1 MKLLFVCVG
10 NTGRSQMA
18 ESLAKN
24 MGFEAQ
30 SAGTHPGEKIANNA
44 LLVIEELGIDINNQY
59 PKSIDEIDT
68 GVFDKIISMG
78 CGVKCPN
85 LSISEDWGLEDTVG
99 NTIDVYRNTRDNIQ
113 LLLERLS
120 QTQTDA

>member
-1 MKLLFVCVG
+1 
-10 NTGRSQMA
+10 
-18 ESLAKN
+18 
-24 MGFEAQ
+24 
-30 SAGTHPGEKIANNA
+30 
-44 LLVIEELGIDINNQY
+44 
-59 PKSIDEIDT
+59 
-68 GVFDKIISMG
+68 MG

-85 LSISEDWGLEDTVG
+85 LPISVDWGLEDPVG